1 MLPFNSSPQFN
12 SLVEP
17 PCITWKAKGCFWILH
32 KIFKGQ
38 TSCTIILLGGVK
50 FSLNQVFNFWS
61 EVLYLIFGCP
71 EWTLE
76 IVGFEHWS
84 DSCHWSVEFWDRPF
98 FFLHVH
104 NGFWYISLPSLHDYD
119 VQCPVFMAQTH
130 RFFSPNKKRFLN
142 KFNSRRIHPFFI
154 FLKLFDSNYSRL
166 PITRTF

>member
-1 MLPFNSSPQFN
+1 MLRPIVNVSNEDSRVRTLWGIYGQCMLPFNSSPQFN

-98 FFLHVH
+98 FFYTFITVSGTFLCRHCTTTTCNVLFSWRKH
-104 NGFWYISLPSLHDYD
+104 TDFSLP
-119 VQCPVFMAQTH
+119 T
-130 RFFSPNKKRFLN
+130 KK
-142 KFNSRRIHPFFI
+142 
-154 FLKLFDSNYSRL
+154 DS
-166 PITRTF
+166 